1 MNCCERCDPLEDL
14 SYFPAREKKFTERSL
29 LFQLDEVQE
38 KFRALQENLEKA
50 QDIIDEASLKDV
62 EVMVYD
68 FLSWEVTEI
77 RFVEGE
83 SGFGRGSRFNLL
95 SSSRRQ
101 RTPPPPPPRRKARY
115 SYSI

>member
-1 MNCCERCDPLEDL
+1 VKDAILWRIFHIFLP
-14 SYFPAREKKFTERSL
+14 EKKFTERSL
-29 LFQLDEVQE
+29 FFQLDEVQE

-68 FLSWEVTEI
+68 FPSWEVTEI

-83 SGFGRGSRFNLL
+83 SGFGRGF
-95 SSSRRQ
+95 
-101 RTPPPPPPRRKARY
+101 
-115 SYSI
+115 